1 MSYCQLFYG
10 GVNNV
15 QYTFGGSVITGNE
28 FQYGYAPKREADR
41 MSRHIRS
48 RYVSGYRSCLE
59 KIPPTTS
66 EAAPNTET
74 PTVPPTHDPMAPC
87 KPSDGD
93 CVVAED
99 CCSSRCWW
107 GKCVSADDKDTDGLK
122 EPDVSIVFVKPADD
136 GSNLI
141 TPPPVVDEDVDDG
154 IPARTKYA
162 YIGGGAAGALLCM
175 VVTLALIACVVKYRQ
190 RNAVPAV
197 AADGSAS
204 GKEGKHSSVARAPS
218 SSMTQR
224 LMSPPSRSNS
234 LGVAERV
241 PSDNGSFAR
250 LAARLNRAP
259 RRASSQLADVQ
270 SVNPSS
276 VSPAIE
282 LAHTPTPI
290 PSSSSSSISSANTTT
305 TTTTPTTRDTPSS

>member
-15 QYTFGGSVITGNE
+15 QYTFGGSVITGTE

-48 RYVSGYRSCLE
+48 RYVSGYRTCLE
-59 KIPPTTS
+59 KIPPPPG
-66 EAAPNTET
+66 EAPPATEK
-74 PTVPPTHDPMAPC
+74 PTVPPTHDPKEPC
-87 KPSDGD
+87 RPSDGD
-93 CVVAED
+93 CQVDAD

-107 GKCVSADDKDTDGLK
+107 SKCVSADDKDTDGLK

-141 TPPPVVDEDVDDG
+141 TPPPVVDDEDQGLHDDG

-162 YIGGGAAGALLCM
+162 YIGGGAAGALVCM
-175 VVTLALIACVVKYRQ
+175 LATLAVIGCVVKYRQ
-190 RNAVPAV
+190 RISFA
-197 AADGSAS
+197 SAGGAQS
-204 GKEGKHSSVARAPS
+204 TKDSKPSVARAPS

-241 PSDNGSFAR
+241 PSDNASFTR
-250 LAARLNRAP
+250 LAARLHRAP

-270 SVNPSS
+270 SVAPSS
-276 VSPAIE
+276 VPPAIE
-282 LAHTPTPI
+282 LAHTPTRS
-290 PSSSSSSISSANTTT
+290 PSVNANITTT
-305 TTTTPTTRDTPSS
+305 TSTLSTSSSAST